1 MIAELVAAGCG
12 DWDRLDETWDLHRY
26 AAMQRHWRS
35 VAPPLNVTLAAF
47 CGFKPRAAVQPAA
60 DAFDIDAFLQV
71 AAMFQG

>member
-1 MIAELVAAGCG
+1 
-12 DWDRLDETWDLHRY
+12 
-26 AAMQRHWRS
+26 MQRHWRS

-71 AAMFQG
+71 AAMFQS

>member
-1 MIAELVAAGCG
+1 
-12 DWDRLDETWDLHRY
+12 
-26 AAMQRHWRS
+26 MQRHWRS

-47 CGFKPRAAVQPAA
+47 VGFKPKKAVHAAA

>member
-1 MIAELVAAGCG
+1 
-12 DWDRLDETWDLHRY
+12 
-26 AAMQRHWRS
+26 MQRHWRS

-47 CGFKPRAAVQPAA
+47 VGFKPRKPGQQAA